1 MAENKDNNITSV
13 MEALVKGAESVFT
26 TKTVVG
32 EATKID
38 DTIIIPLV
46 DVSFGIGA
54 GASCGAVSYTHL
66 IAIPDS
72 ACFQAFWAE
81 EAETGDAVRSHADS
95 PMRCLDRKQE
105 GAGWAEKVS
114 KNLRRIR

>member
-1 MAENKDNNITSV
+1 
-13 MEALVKGAESVFT
+13 MEPCA
-26 TKTVVG
+26 
-32 EATKID
+32 
-38 DTIIIPLV
+38 
-46 DVSFGIGA
+46 
-54 GASCGAVSYTHL
+54 

-72 ACFQAFWAE
+72 ACVQAFWAE

-95 PMRCLDRKQE
+95 PIRCLDRKQE

>member
-1 MAENKDNNITSV
+1 
-13 MEALVKGAESVFT
+13 MEPCV
-26 TKTVVG
+26 
-32 EATKID
+32 
-38 DTIIIPLV
+38 
-46 DVSFGIGA
+46 
-54 GASCGAVSYTHL
+54 

-95 PMRCLDRKQE
+95 PIRCLDRKQE

-114 KNLRRIR
+114 KTSGVSAELKRSLCAAVFTGVDGCKNRFL

>member
-1 MAENKDNNITSV
+1 MAIK
-13 MEALVKGAESVFT
+13 
-26 TKTVVG
+26 
-32 EATKID
+32 
-38 DTIIIPLV
+38 
-46 DVSFGIGA
+46 
-54 GASCGAVSYTHL
+54 
-66 IAIPDS
+66 DS

-95 PMRCLDRKQE
+95 LIRCLDRKQE

>member
-1 MAENKDNNITSV
+1 
-13 MEALVKGAESVFT
+13 MEPCA
-26 TKTVVG
+26 
-32 EATKID
+32 
-38 DTIIIPLV
+38 
-46 DVSFGIGA
+46 
-54 GASCGAVSYTHL
+54 

-95 PMRCLDRKQE
+95 PIWCLDRKQE
-105 GAGWAEKVS
+105 GAGGAEKVS

>member
-1 MAENKDNNITSV
+1 
-13 MEALVKGAESVFT
+13 MEPCA
-26 TKTVVG
+26 
-32 EATKID
+32 
-38 DTIIIPLV
+38 
-46 DVSFGIGA
+46 
-54 GASCGAVSYTHL
+54 

-95 PMRCLDRKQE
+95 LIRCLDRKQE
-105 GAGWAEKVS
+105 GAEQAEKVS